1 VQHCEQKEQSHK
13 GSLEMARVS
22 ANKLCVQAKLKALF
36 VESCKLRQQLAALQ
50 VKDKTTAFQ
59 IANLI
64 ADHEQAKVW

>member
-1 VQHCEQKEQSHK
+1 
-13 GSLEMARVS
+13 MARVS